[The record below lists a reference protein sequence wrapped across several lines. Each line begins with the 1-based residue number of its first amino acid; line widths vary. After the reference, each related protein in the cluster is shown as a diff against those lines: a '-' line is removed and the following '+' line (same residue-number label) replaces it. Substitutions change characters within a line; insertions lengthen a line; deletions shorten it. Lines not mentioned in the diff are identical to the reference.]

1 MLLNFKKEKK
11 KLLFSS
17 LEKELEQV
25 SITIDNDSDLYNQ
38 LKLLGLTRDDLAIL
52 KKLQP
57 EVEKNLGVIV
67 TRFYDN
73 LLHEPSLMA
82 IINDNST
89 VNRLKKTLHQ
99 HIFEMFSGHVNEQYI
114 QQRNKIAHVHV
125 RIGLQPKWYMGAFQD
140 LLLSFIDIIDSFT
153 ETKEDFKLAVTA
165 VTRIVNL
172 EQQLVLEAY
181 EKENQRLL
189 LEETANKERVFVEV
203 TKNSEELAAISEQT
217 SSAIVEVTN
226 KCDEITNV
234 SQISSEQAIKAESK
248 SLEGK
253 QRLEQL
259 ETIML
264 ETQER
269 MNMMTS
275 EMKELVSTTKKI
287 EDISNLVTTIAEQTN
302 LLALNA
308 AIEAARAGEHG
319 KGFAV
324 VAGEVRKLA
333 ENTKEAVSEVSGLI
347 SEINRYTDTMTNSIL
362 ENSEEIQKGASES
375 SQTTLFFIEIL
386 SILSE
391 MKGQNV
397 HITNEM
403 NELTEIF
410 TDISKAAEQVAIA
423 SDELTTITT
432 SLN

>member
-1 MLLNFKKEKK
+1 
-11 KLLFSS
+11 
-17 LEKELEQV
+17 
-25 SITIDNDSDLYNQ
+25 
-38 LKLLGLTRDDLAIL
+38 
-52 KKLQP
+52 
-57 EVEKNLGVIV
+57 
-67 TRFYDN
+67 
-73 LLHEPSLMA
+73 
-82 IINDNST
+82 
-89 VNRLKKTLHQ
+89 
-99 HIFEMFSGHVNEQYI
+99 
-114 QQRNKIAHVHV
+114 
-125 RIGLQPKWYMGAFQD
+125 
-140 LLLSFIDIIDSFT
+140 
-153 ETKEDFKLAVTA
+153 
-165 VTRIVNL
+165 
-172 EQQLVLEAY
+172 
-181 EKENQRLL
+181 
-189 LEETANKERVFVEV
+189 
-203 TKNSEELAAISEQT
+203 
-217 SSAIVEVTN
+217 
-226 KCDEITNV
+226 
-234 SQISSEQAIKAESK
+234 
-248 SLEGK
+248 
-253 QRLEQL
+253 
-259 ETIML
+259 ML